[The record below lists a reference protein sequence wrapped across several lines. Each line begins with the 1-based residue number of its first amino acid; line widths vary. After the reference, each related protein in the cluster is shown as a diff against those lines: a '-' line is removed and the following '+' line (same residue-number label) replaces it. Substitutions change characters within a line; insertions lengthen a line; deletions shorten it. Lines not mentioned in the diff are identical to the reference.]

1 MIVCW
6 LKSSIDDF
14 TLVISSSDSVVASSV
29 FSVLITVV
37 LAAKAEVVRPNFLFL
52 VGTPMTIAG
61 SGSAFEGIFC
71 NIKGLCRADAL
82 VGVVVMG
89 AGLLL
94 SRYLS

>member
-1 MIVCW
+1 MV
-6 LKSSIDDF
+6 
-14 TLVISSSDSVVASSV
+14 SSSGSVVASSV
-29 FSVLITVV
+29 FSVLIIVV
-37 LAAKAEVVRPNFLFL
+37 LAAKVEVVCPNFLFL

-61 SGSAFEGIFC
+61 SGSGFEGIFC
-71 NIKGLCRADAL
+71 KIKGLCRGDAL